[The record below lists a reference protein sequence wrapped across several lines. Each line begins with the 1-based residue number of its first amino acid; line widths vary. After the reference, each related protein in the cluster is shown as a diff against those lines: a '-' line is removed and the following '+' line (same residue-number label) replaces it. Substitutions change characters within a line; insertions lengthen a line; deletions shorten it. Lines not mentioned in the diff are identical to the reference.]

1 MRLDLRPKER
11 RPAGDSFRQQHETWR
26 RAYAEA
32 TVLHDRFPDVEQ
44 VLLDLS
50 FTDLSK
56 IGTYS
61 SQLRTISAPA
71 KAFFAVPCPRTLCLD
86 GGFDLD
92 AIVSAMLKAGA
103 ATSTGKLECGGWIDP
118 SRADHARCRL
128 QMQFLVQ
135 VRYEEESLALASK
148 GRPVTVNAQIRDAG
162 RRVVGGGIAT
172 LQIKKA

>member
-32 TVLHDRFPDVEQ
+32 TLLHDRFPDVEQ

-50 FTDLSK
+50 FIDLSK

-61 SQLRTISAPA
+61 SQLRTISAAA
-71 KAFFAVPCPRTLCLD
+71 KAFFAVACPRTLCLD

-92 AIVSAMLKAGA
+92 AIVSAMLRAGA

-118 SRADHARCRL
+118 TRPEYARCRL

-135 VRYEEESLALASK
+135 VRYEAPVASAPSRSK
-148 GRPVTVNAQIRDAG
+148 LHMA
-162 RRVVGGGIAT
+162 
-172 LQIKKA
+172 KA

>member
-1 MRLDLRPKER
+1 MRLDLRR
-11 RPAGDSFRQQHETWR
+11 DGRPAGDSFKQQHETWR

-32 TVLHDRFPDVEQ
+32 TQLHERFPDVEQ
-44 VLLDLS
+44 VVLDLS

-71 KAFFAVPCPRTLCLD
+71 KAFFAVACPRTLCLD

-92 AIVSAMLKAGA
+92 DIVSAMLRAGA
-103 ATSTGKLECGGWIDP
+103 ATSTGTLECGGWVDP
-118 SRADHARCRL
+118 SRTDHTRCRL

-135 VRYEEESLALASK
+135 VRYEAPAVSAS
-148 GRPVTVNAQIRDAG
+148 GRPKLRM
-162 RRVVGGGIAT
+162 
-172 LQIKKA
+172 LKS

>member
-32 TVLHDRFPDVEQ
+32 TLLHDRFPDVEQ

-135 VRYEEESLALASK
+135 VRYEAPVVSAPSRSK
-148 GRPVTVNAQIRDAG
+148 LHMA
-162 RRVVGGGIAT
+162 
-172 LQIKKA
+172 KA

>member
-1 MRLDLRPKER
+1 
-11 RPAGDSFRQQHETWR
+11 
-26 RAYAEA
+26 
-32 TVLHDRFPDVEQ
+32 VLHDRFPDVEQ

-135 VRYEEESLALASK
+135 VRYEAPVVSAPSRSK
-148 GRPVTVNAQIRDAG
+148 LRMA
-162 RRVVGGGIAT
+162 
-172 LQIKKA
+172 KA